1 MAKNK
6 RTKVRTTVSSSADT
20 AHQGMGSVRKS
31 VIFLCVVALIYAAY
45 LVISGQWGAFIES
58 LRTLDNTWVI
68 LAMGAYAVYFIFGV
82 LAYVLAVIDDPKSPV
97 GIRDLMSVEATG
109 IFFSNLTPN
118 GTGGAPAQIFRLSR
132 TGLSMGGAG
141 ALQYTRFIVYEAGE
155 GIFAAL
161 ILIFRGGYFIETY
174 GNVFLIGA
182 ALFGFKIIEVAALLA
197 VCLAPRLVMR
207 LGNAALR
214 LAKRLVPNKDLS
226 KYRSFLDTQV
236 LEFSRGFSKAARDW
250 RRMLA
255 TLVVTLIQLGWQ
267 FSLPWFVLK
276 AFGIEAD
283 FLTCLACGSMIELLT
298 SAVPL
303 PGGTGGAEGGFAFLF
318 APMFGSEVAAGFVV
332 WRMVQYFLPVLAAA
346 LVMGLRSDS
355 GVSIYTR
362 WRRIRARSK
371 SIWTSIKR
379 KRHTS
384 SNGARINPHR
394 LNHKKSR
401 QRRS

>member
-1 MAKNK
+1 MARNK
-6 RTKVRTTVSSSADT
+6 RAKVRTTVSSSADSS
-20 AHQGMGSVRKS
+20 HQNMGSVRKS

-45 LVISGQWGAFIES
+45 LVISGQWGEFIES
-58 LRTLDNTWVI
+58 LRTLNNTWVV
-68 LAMGAYAVYFIFGV
+68 LAMGAYVVYFFFGV

-161 ILIFRGGYFIETY
+161 MLIFRGGYFVETY

-182 ALFGFKIIEVAALLA
+182 ALFGFKIVEVIALLA
-197 VCLAPRLVMR
+197 ICLAPRLVMR
-207 LGNAALR
+207 LGNAVLR
-214 LAKRLVPNKDLS
+214 LVKRFAPNKDLS

-236 LEFSRGFSKAARDW
+236 LEFSRGFSHAARDW

-332 WRMVQYFLPVLAAA
+332 WRMVQFFLPVLASA

-355 GVSIYTR
+355 GVSINTR
-362 WRRIRARSK
+362 WRRVRTRFQSF
-371 SIWTSIKR
+371 WTSIKR
-379 KRHTS
+379 KKRIS
-384 SNGARINPHR
+384 PNGARINPHR
-394 LNHKKSR
+394 LRHKKRSR
-401 QRRS
+401 R